1 MEGLGP
7 LREVRTWEALA
18 AHDTE
23 AELRDAILETVGERG
38 FARATVREMAERA
51 GIAEASLYHRH
62 GAKEACFAWAY
73 EAAMDRL
80 VEQIADTCRAAPS
93 WRAGFEAGLAYLLRR
108 VATQPAIARALL
120 VEVRAA
126 RGEAW
131 SKHQQLTERVV
142 AALDRVR
149 EEPGAR
155 PSATATTA
163 GFVLGAIEESLC
175 IELAAGRGAEVERL
189 LPDLTRLAFLQLFGE
204 DDSAAT
210 PTERKGAG
218 PRSSG

>member
-1 MEGLGP
+1 MEGFGP
-7 LREVRTWEALA
+7 LREIRTWEALA
-18 AHDTE
+18 EHDSE
-23 AELRDAILETVGERG
+23 VQLRDAILATVGERG

-62 GAKEACFAWAY
+62 GAKDACFAWAY

-80 VEQIADTCRAAPS
+80 AEQMLEECRSAAS

-108 VATQPAIARALL
+108 VAAEPTIARALL

-131 SKHQQLTERVV
+131 AKHQELTERLV

-175 IELAAGRGAEVERL
+175 IELAAGRGEHVERL
-189 LPDLTRLAFLQLFGE
+189 LPDLTRLAYLQLFG
-204 DDSAAT
+204 DDSPAT
-210 PTERKGAG
+210 PRA
-218 PRSSG
+218 